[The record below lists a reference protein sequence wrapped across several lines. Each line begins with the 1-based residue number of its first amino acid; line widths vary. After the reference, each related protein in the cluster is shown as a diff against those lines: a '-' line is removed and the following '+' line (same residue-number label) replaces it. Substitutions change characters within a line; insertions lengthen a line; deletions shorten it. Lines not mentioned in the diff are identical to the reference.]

1 MSSIAALVTEL
12 TITISATAAELEAT
26 IRTHIP
32 LSEAMEFTIDS
43 LSVDGIVV
51 IAPLLPNR
59 NIHGTG
65 FAGSLYS
72 IAVLSGWALTTHI
85 LSEAGVD
92 AELVVGKA
100 EITYLAPVKEDIL
113 CRCHCGAEARA
124 IFLQSLKAKGK
135 GRLEL
140 EVTVGES
147 AAARL
152 KGIFFATLR

>member
-1 MSSIAALVTEL
+1 M
-12 TITISATAAELEAT
+12 TITLAAVELEAT
-26 IRTHIP
+26 IRAHIP
-32 LSEAMEFTIDS
+32 LSEAMDFTIES
-43 LSVDGIVV
+43 LSVDAIVV
-51 IAPLLPNR
+51 QAPLAPNR

-100 EITYLAPVKEDIL
+100 EITYLSPVKADIL
-113 CRCHCGAEARA
+113 CRCHSSDEARA
-124 IFLQSLKAKGK
+124 LFLQSLKDKGK

-140 EVTVGES
+140 EVTVGDP